1 MILTEEQKQAI
12 HKEFDE
18 WVAVQYAGKTKEE
31 RQKLGQF
38 FTPPALTI
46 KMIEKFD
53 TIIDKDILDPTV
65 GAGGLLIGCVLAGA
79 DPNRVYGIELD
90 PEILKICR
98 SRLAKY
104 GVPKNHIRQGDAL
117 LAESYDFD
125 NVEVPEEELE
135 EEILQPVEVPEPV
148 VEEPKAAL
156 EPIDDPVPVFKPV
169 VEVKAVTAPVK
180 KKTKK
185 PVVKVEIAEIIPDME
200 YTEAVNAANTASKDG
215 PFALDLD
222 ALFSI

>member
-135 EEILQPVEVPEPV
+135 EEILQPVE
-148 VEEPKAAL
+148 EPKITI
-156 EPIDDPVPVFKPV
+156 EPINDPIPVFKPLAKPRTTGKK
-169 VEVKAVTAPVK
+169 VE
-180 KKTKK
+180 K
-185 PVVKVEIAEIIPDME
+185 PLVKVEIPEVVPDTE
-200 YTEAVNAANTASKDG
+200 YMAAVNAADTASKDG

-222 ALFSI
+222 ALFMI